1 VPVPLHPSQFTSSMI
16 VVALLL
22 VLFTCWS
29 LWGLS
34 VGESCNIRWIRHWCG
49 AIFVIMVGL
58 LSAGSGFLVA
68 RVMERSS
75 ARENTFE
82 ALQAIADRVEAGD
95 HDAVIRSIRA
105 LDHRDDPDADA
116 YDLLDELPE
125 FASQMHQDL
134 RTTRTAANDAG
145 FAGH

>member
-1 VPVPLHPSQFTSSMI
+1 MI

-34 VGESCNIRWIRHWCG
+34 VGESRDIRWIRHWCG
-49 AIFVIMVGL
+49 AIFVTMVGL
-58 LSAGSGFLVA
+58 MSAGGGFMTA

-75 ARENTFE
+75 ARENAFA
-82 ALQAIADRVEAGD
+82 ALQAIADRVEAGE
-95 HDAVIRSIRA
+95 HQVVIRTIRA
-105 LDHRDDPDADA
+105 LDHRGDPDEDA

-125 FASQMHQDL
+125 LVSELEQELPASRIAKKD
-134 RTTRTAANDAG
+134 AASARD
-145 FAGH
+145 